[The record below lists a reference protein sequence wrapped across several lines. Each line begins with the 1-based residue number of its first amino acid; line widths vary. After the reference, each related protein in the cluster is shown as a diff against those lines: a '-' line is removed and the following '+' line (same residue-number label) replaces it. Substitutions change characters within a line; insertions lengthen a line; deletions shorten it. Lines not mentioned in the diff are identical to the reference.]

1 MFLRSAV
8 CGASGQKK
16 ACRRDGATAERLLT
30 VYVACGHEPWEA
42 VLWVGTAAKRLPMS
56 AHRTL
61 LERLAAS
68 SGSQRWKWSRSA
80 SVWLSVSRTGCSGHH
95 RRFSPRSP
103 PGLLVVV
110 CCPLSTYVQGTRV
123 RDILIKRGSR
133 PYTDGSSPRATQGR
147 SAGRPGAGPPPQ
159 PPRAAVPRSPRG
171 VCSAV
176 GPASVTPCAWPA
188 CVLSSSAPDR
198 RPLGTGVVCP
208 RTLRAQRAPS
218 TGGAPSSA

>member
-1 MFLRSAV
+1 MGGDSCQAPAHVSASHTIREAGGFLRL
-8 CGASGQKK
+8 
-16 ACRRDGATAERLLT
+16 TA
-30 VYVACGHEPWEA
+30 
-42 VLWVGTAAKRLPMS
+42 
-56 AHRTL
+56 
-61 LERLAAS
+61 LEME
-68 SGSQRWKWSRSA
+68 SQRVCLA
-80 SVWLSVSRTGCSGHH
+80 V
-95 RRFSPRSP
+95 RFQDGLLRPP

-123 RDILIKRGSR
+123 HDILIKRGSR

-147 SAGRPGAGPPPQ
+147 SARRPDAGPPPQ

-176 GPASVTPCAWPA
+176 GPASVTPCAWSA